1 MRQSVTIIAMED
13 EVLTAEETAK
23 FLKIHVG
30 SVLRLCRQG
39 KLPGV
44 KIGGG
49 WRIRKSALTEMLTP
63 KKPPASVRRE
73 PARRRRRAK
82 AGD

>member
-1 MRQSVTIIAMED
+1 MED
-13 EVLTAEETAK
+13 EVLTPEETAE

-49 WRIRKSALTEMLTP
+49 WRIPKSALIEMLTT
-63 KKPPASVRRE
+63 KKPPASVQRE
-73 PARRRRRAK
+73 PARPRRRARS
-82 AGD
+82 GD